1 MSCFFFQGLLR
12 AQRRPTVSYD
22 AQGMVFA
29 VAYGGR
35 IRMFDIRKFGM
46 VVVIERWRALVTWF
60 GLYLTCYVRRGL
72 LRPSLSALMIRKPM
86 SYSSA
91 VMAGGFC

>member
-1 MSCFFFQGLLR
+1 MFFFQGLLR

-35 IRMFDIRKFGM
+35 IRMFDTRKFGM
-46 VVVIERWRALVTWF
+46 VVVIERCRVGYLVWP
-60 GLYLTCYVRRGL
+60 LSDL
-72 LRPSLSALMIRKPM
+72 LCA
-86 SYSSA
+86 
-91 VMAGGFC
+91 